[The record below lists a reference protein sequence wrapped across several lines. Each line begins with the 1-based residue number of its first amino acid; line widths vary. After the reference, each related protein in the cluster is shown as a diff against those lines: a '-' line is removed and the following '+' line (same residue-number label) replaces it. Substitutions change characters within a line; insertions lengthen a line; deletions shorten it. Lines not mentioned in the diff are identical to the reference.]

1 MVLQTGSLEAV
12 RCLRKERVLLVVLQ
26 TDSASVLK
34 LKVVR
39 KLLLKA
45 AQTLLMVLQTDL
57 VSVPMLKAGQM
68 LRLLHALLELQML
81 LAPQTDSASA
91 PKLKPGQNL
100 LLKAAQMVQTVL
112 QMDSA
117 FVLKLETD
125 RMPLLALGQKRLPA
139 MVLQRPALQ
148 LADLVY

>member
-12 RCLRKERVLLVVLQ
+12 SCLQKERVLLVVLQ
-26 TDSASVLK
+26 TDSAFVLK

-45 AQTLLMVLQTDL
+45 AQTLLTVLQTDS

-68 LRLLHALLELQML
+68 LRLLQALLELQML

-91 PKLKPGQNL
+91 PKLKPDQNPL
-100 LLKAAQMVQTVL
+100 QKAAQMVQRVL
-112 QMDSA
+112 QMGSA
-117 FVLKLETD
+117 FVLKLEAD
-125 RMPLLALGQKRLPA
+125 QMPLLALGQKRLPEI
-139 MVLQRPALQ
+139 VLQRPALQ
-148 LADLVY
+148 LADLMY